1 MEHDAGS
8 TTGSVHA
15 YRSDVGPGDPP
26 GTRDLGV
33 ARLTKLS
40 VSEMHNNVYLL
51 TDSASGESLLVDAA
65 DDWPTIAAMVRA
77 DGGTVRQ
84 IATTHRHWDHTR
96 ALPAAVEATGAR
108 TLAGADDADDL
119 PVPVDHPLHDGD
131 TIMVGDLPVDV
142 IAVGGHT
149 PGSIA
154 LAVTDA
160 SGVRHLLTGDSLF
173 PGGVG
178 ATDHYDYQSFPQLI
192 DDVQER
198 IFGRYDDSSV
208 VYPGHGADTTLG
220 AERDSLPTWRERG
233 W

>member
-84 IATTHRHWDHTR
+84 IATTHRHWDHT
-96 ALPAAVEATGAR
+96 
-108 TLAGADDADDL
+108 
-119 PVPVDHPLHDGD
+119 
-131 TIMVGDLPVDV
+131 
-142 IAVGGHT
+142 